1 MQMDFSR
8 SIVDIVLDHGNSDPD
23 RPALIFDQGDGPQ
36 SSLTDAE
43 AAARVRQLAGALEAR
58 GLAARG
64 LAAEGQAGP
73 RVALLFSAG
82 TDFALA
88 LLACLAVGGVAIPLA
103 PVGRRKRSEERRCGK
118 EWVRTC
124 RSRWSPYH

>member
-23 RPALIFDQGDGPQ
+23 RPALIFDQGDGPP
-36 SSLTDAE
+36 SSPTYAE

-64 LAAEGQAGP
+64 LAAEAQAGP
-73 RVALLFSAG
+73 GARTSGVTGRRGRARVARG
-82 TDFALA
+82 
-88 LLACLAVGGVAIPLA
+88 
-103 PVGRRKRSEERRCGK
+103 GRRDSTKKKNNNIRD
-118 EWVRTC
+118 
-124 RSRWSPYH
+124 